1 LSEIREFIAH
11 WSDKDKE
18 LVNKDLIEK
27 VNEVNGWTK
36 GETSFEEKADNP
48 RQDGGRKQYGEKY
61 GDNKRQPRE
70 NRDNKDNQ
78 QSFNTGARYT
88 KAPEAPPELQRK
100 DTGLKIVVGKN

>member
-1 LSEIREFIAH
+1 MSEIREFIAH

-48 RQDGGRKQYGEKY
+48 RQDGGRKQY
-61 GDNKRQPRE
+61 DNKRQPRD

-78 QSFNTGARYT
+78 QSIATGARYN
-88 KAPEAPPELQRK
+88 KAP
-100 DTGLKIVVGKN
+100 